1 MSMVSRE
8 KLISKVQAV
17 LDSRFDGDRARLR
30 AFHDRLNFACPYCGD
45 SSDDSRKKRANIYWK
60 NYSFHCFNGGCPNP
74 ATTLLK
80 FLADHGQRIG
90 DIGEIDEIAGV
101 IQESRNTARRSNSIE
116 FNQFIELERWAVPM
130 ADVDRALG
138 LTSVDASTYAREYLS
153 SRMINGHREML
164 RFGKRDGC
172 IYIFNLTSD
181 LTSAVG
187 YQIAKPKGPSKYIS
201 FNLERL
207 NFEVGRK
214 VELDPET
221 LARTNTLSLFFGL
234 LQCDFSRPV
243 TIFEGVFDS
252 LFIENSIAAAGLK
265 RDISLFNGSSSRYM
279 LDNDPSGFSVAKDLL
294 KSRQSVFMWKKF
306 LRESGTDSSI
316 KDLNQFVI
324 ETHGS
329 TAAKDPSKYFTRDPL
344 DLIYV

>member
-1 MSMVSRE
+1 MVSRE
-8 KLISKVQAV
+8 KLTSKVQQI
-17 LDSRFDGDRARLR
+17 LDDRFTGDRAKVR

-74 ATTLLK
+74 SSTLLK
-80 FLADHGQRIG
+80 FFADHGQRIG
-90 DIGEIDEIAGV
+90 DIGDIDEISSV
-101 IQESRNTARRSNSIE
+101 IHEARNSAKRSSSIE

-130 ADVDRALG
+130 QEIDRALG
-138 LTSVDASTYAREYLS
+138 LTSVDGSAFAAEYLR
-153 SRMINGHREML
+153 SRKISGHREML
-164 RFGKRDGC
+164 RFGKRDRC
-172 IYIFNLTSD
+172 IYIFNLTADHS
-181 LTSAVG
+181 SAIG
-187 YQIAKPKGPSKYIS
+187 YQIAKLGGPSKYLS

-252 LFIENSIAAAGLK
+252 LFMENSIAAAGLK
-265 RDISLFNGSSSRYM
+265 RDLSLFSGNNSRFM
-279 LDNDPSGFSVAKDLL
+279 LDNDQSGFTVAKDLL
-294 KSRQSVFMWKKF
+294 KSRQSVFMWKKV
-306 LRESGTDSSI
+306 LRECGMDTSI

-324 ETHGS
+324 ESHGS
-329 TAAKDPSKYFTRDPL
+329 TAQKDPGQYFTRDPL